1 MYFNTN
7 YWFRL
12 KNALQAVNLTSSSNE
27 LEDFFKIIVRMGKE
41 NEISL
46 ELGNN
51 NEKLFQMEEDRMN
64 RPKINYWKNKAIKI
78 NLLFEKL
85 GLANITSLMKNVS
98 SFQYETS
105 YMYMTL
111 EDFFSMTLTNRII
124 SIFMIFRSCQI
135 VQILFANVGGKGNWK
150 IAQGYLMCEKQT
162 MGSAVLSIR

>member
-1 MYFNTN
+1 M
-7 YWFRL
+7 FRL
-12 KNALQAVNLTSSSNE
+12 KNALQAVNITSSSNE
-27 LEDFFKIIVRMGKE
+27 LEEFFKIIVRMGKE
-41 NEISL
+41 NTIAL

-51 NEKLFQMEEDRMN
+51 HEKLFQMEEDRRN
-64 RPKINYWKNKAIKI
+64 TPKINYWKNKAIKI
-78 NLLFEKL
+78 NQLFEKL

-111 EDFFSMTLTNRII
+111 EDFTLVNRLI

-135 VQILFANVGGKGNWK
+135 VQILFVNVGGKGNWK

-162 MGSAVLSIR
+162 MGSVVLSTH

>member
-1 MYFNTN
+1 
-7 YWFRL
+7 
-12 KNALQAVNLTSSSNE
+12 
-27 LEDFFKIIVRMGKE
+27 MGKE

-51 NEKLFQMEEDRMN
+51 NEKLFQMEEDRRN

-111 EDFFSMTLTNRII
+111 EDNLIKFSMTLTNRLI
-124 SIFMIFRSCQI
+124 SIFMIFRSCRI

>member
-1 MYFNTN
+1 
-7 YWFRL
+7 
-12 KNALQAVNLTSSSNE
+12 
-27 LEDFFKIIVRMGKE
+27 MGKE

-51 NEKLFQMEEDRMN
+51 NEKLFQMEEDRRN

-105 YMYMTL
+105 YMYMTFKVFNDL
-111 EDFFSMTLTNRII
+111 N
-124 SIFMIFRSCQI
+124 Q
-135 VQILFANVGGKGNWK
+135 
-150 IAQGYLMCEKQT
+150 
-162 MGSAVLSIR
+162 